1 MISLTNILKEIGN
14 TSPVKIDKEFETE
27 LINKINDEY
36 YENYTT
42 LTPKE
47 INNGYCDMWASL
59 FVDKFGGQHQWSF
72 DFPNDPNG
80 HSWVKLN
87 NKLYDAEAPNGV
99 PSLDKLPFFQRV
111 IKKYGSDWLD
121 NEFYNNIQH

>member
-1 MISLTNILKEIGN
+1 MIKLTNILKEIGN

-36 YENYTT
+36 YEKYTI

-87 NKLYDAEAPNGV
+87 NKFYDAEALNGV
-99 PSLDKLPFFQRV
+99 LSLDKLPFFQRA
-111 IKKYGSDWLD
+111 IKKYGIDWLD